1 MIGKIE
7 NNKVIYGFDILKFL
21 MALMIVAVHA
31 RAFVEPYLYKIVAP
45 LMNVS
50 VPLFFILSSFF
61 LFRKILE
68 TDRVE
73 SVFRFLK
80 RTSTLYV
87 FWLIVNIPLYLYE
100 NKPTIKLIGGG

>member
-1 MIGKIE
+1 MIGKME
-7 NNKVIYGFDILKFL
+7 NNNVICGFDVLKFL

-31 RAFVEPYLYKIVAP
+31 RAFVEPHLSKIMAP

-68 TDRVE
+68 TDRIE
-73 SVFRFLK
+73 SVIRFLK

-87 FWLIVNIPLYLYE
+87 FWLIVNIPLYLHE
-100 NKPTIKLIGGG
+100 NKPITKLIGG

>member
-1 MIGKIE
+1 MDKAD
-7 NNKVIYGFDILKFL
+7 NNKVIYGFDLLKFL

-31 RAFVEPYLYKIVAP
+31 RAFEEPHLYKIMAP

-73 SVFRFLK
+73 YVIRFLK
-80 RTSTLYV
+80 RTSTLYG
-87 FWLIVNIPLYLYE
+87 FWLIINIPLYLYE
-100 NKPTIKLIGGG
+100 NKPATKLIEGG